1 MTAKVWIEPEVTV
14 GLASCFIPN
23 LGLSLNLGLNLN
35 VGLEHA
41 TV

>member
-1 MTAKVWIEPEVTV
+1 MTAKVRVEPEVTV
-14 GLASCFIPN
+14 DHLMLN
-23 LGLSLNLGLNLN
+23 LGLSLNLSLNLN

>member
-1 MTAKVWIEPEVTV
+1 MTAKVWIESEATV
-14 GLASCFIPN
+14 ELASCFIP
-23 LGLSLNLGLNLN
+23 NLGLNLN